1 MVSCFSEKYF
11 ENFNLD
17 KKKMSKIKKRKNFLE
32 KTRHFAFLFFS
43 TFVMKHANKI
53 KRCKNTKNIFFQKSM
68 SFTLAY
74 FLLPFIYMQKYA
86 LKFYCEKCEY
96 ECSRKFLWEQ
106 HISTRKH
113 KMITNDNKMITKN
126 MLFCICGKYYKYSSG
141 LSRHQKQCKIIIE
154 KPKISDDIEN
164 GTTIVNNVVI
174 QEKKESLSDRDSD
187 IKHIL
192 KEILKENRE
201 LKQQMKNI
209 KGDNLTTNNTT
220 NNNNISINVFLN
232 EHCKNAINFSDFM
245 SNIQVSIQ
253 NVLQTSKMGYI
264 EGIAAILMENLKKLE
279 TTMRPIHCSDK
290 KRMLFYI
297 KDENTWTKE
306 DGEKVEKAIT
316 KISNKQ
322 IQEINVIDQ
331 SNEDYPDHLSN
342 ILGASD
348 EETQKKHKREIVKKI
363 GEELFIK
370 DILQK
375 V

>member
-1 MVSCFSEKYF
+1 
-11 ENFNLD
+11 
-17 KKKMSKIKKRKNFLE
+17 
-32 KTRHFAFLFFS
+32 
-43 TFVMKHANKI
+43 
-53 KRCKNTKNIFFQKSM
+53 
-68 SFTLAY
+68 
-74 FLLPFIYMQKYA
+74 MQKYA
-86 LKFYCEKCEY
+86 LKFYCEKCDY
-96 ECSRKFLWEQ
+96 KCSRKFLWEQ
-106 HISTRKH
+106 HILTRKH
-113 KMITNDNKMITKN
+113 KMITNDNKMVTKN
-126 MLFCICGKYYKYSSG
+126 MRFCICGKTYKYNSG
-141 LSRHQKQCKIIIE
+141 LSRHQKQCKFLIE
-154 KPKISDDIEN
+154 QTEN
-164 GTTIVNNVVI
+164 SHDSEKEPIQLNKVTNQETKNVLI
-174 QEKKESLSDRDSD
+174 DTDTEPD

-201 LKQQMKNI
+201 LKEQMKNI
-209 KGDNLTTNNTT
+209 KNENTTNNNTT
-220 NNNNISINVFLN
+220 NNNTTNNNISINVFLN

-245 SNIQVSIQ
+245 SNIKVSMQ

-264 EGIAAILMENLKKLE
+264 EGISAILMENLKKLE

-290 KRMLFYI
+290 KRMQFYI
-297 KDENTWTKE
+297 KDEDTWSKE

-331 SNEDYPDHLSN
+331 SNEDYPDYLSN
-342 ILGASD
+342 ILGPSD

>member
-1 MVSCFSEKYF
+1 
-11 ENFNLD
+11 
-17 KKKMSKIKKRKNFLE
+17 
-32 KTRHFAFLFFS
+32 
-43 TFVMKHANKI
+43 
-53 KRCKNTKNIFFQKSM
+53 
-68 SFTLAY
+68 
-74 FLLPFIYMQKYA
+74 MQKYA
-86 LKFYCEKCEY
+86 LKFYCEKCDY
-96 ECSRKFLWEQ
+96 KCSRKFLWEQ
-106 HISTRKH
+106 HILTRKH
-113 KMITNDNKMITKN
+113 KMITNDNKMVTKN
-126 MLFCICGKYYKYSSG
+126 MRFCICGKTYKYNSG
-141 LSRHQKQCKIIIE
+141 LSRHQKQCKFLIE
-154 KPKISDDIEN
+154 QTEN
-164 GTTIVNNVVI
+164 SHDSEKEPIQLNKVTNQETKNVLI
-174 QEKKESLSDRDSD
+174 DTDTEPD

-201 LKQQMKNI
+201 LKEQMKNI
-209 KGDNLTTNNTT
+209 KNENTTNNNTT
-220 NNNNISINVFLN
+220 NNNTTNNNISINVFLN

-245 SNIQVSIQ
+245 SNIKVSMQ

-264 EGIAAILMENLKKLE
+264 EGISAILMENLKKLE

-290 KRMLFYI
+290 KRMQFYI
-297 KDENTWTKE
+297 KDEDTWSKE

-342 ILGASD
+342 ILGPSD

>member
-1 MVSCFSEKYF
+1 
-11 ENFNLD
+11 
-17 KKKMSKIKKRKNFLE
+17 
-32 KTRHFAFLFFS
+32 
-43 TFVMKHANKI
+43 
-53 KRCKNTKNIFFQKSM
+53 
-68 SFTLAY
+68 
-74 FLLPFIYMQKYA
+74 
-86 LKFYCEKCEY
+86 
-96 ECSRKFLWEQ
+96 
-106 HISTRKH
+106 
-113 KMITNDNKMITKN
+113 
-126 MLFCICGKYYKYSSG
+126 
-141 LSRHQKQCKIIIE
+141 
-154 KPKISDDIEN
+154 
-164 GTTIVNNVVI
+164 
-174 QEKKESLSDRDSD
+174 
-187 IKHIL
+187 
-192 KEILKENRE
+192 
-201 LKQQMKNI
+201 
-209 KGDNLTTNNTT
+209 
-220 NNNNISINVFLN
+220 
-232 EHCKNAINFSDFM
+232 M